1 MSLRIWID
9 LANSPHVRLF
19 AAIAPY
25 LEAEGH
31 VVRFTARDH
40 AQTVPLAEALQLE
53 VDVIGGSSPAGKI
66 RKINATARRAE
77 SLSAWARSWRPQV
90 ALSHGSYAQ
99 LVAAFRGRIRRVT
112 MMDYE
117 YQPANHVSFRLAD
130 RVVVPRCFPSD
141 ALRRQGA
148 RSGSVIRYPGFKE
161 EIYLISNGPPQGGA
175 AVHESL
181 RRSPTELLVVA
192 RPSPEAALYLSGR
205 NQIFDRAIG
214 DALTQGARVVLLP
227 RDQNQAARY
236 AAAGA
241 EIPTS
246 PVDMAT
252 AIRAADAVIGGGG
265 TMSREGALLGARTYT
280 TFSGKL
286 AAVDAELIRR
296 GWLHDLRLGSVQLE
310 RRDVGATNASRENA
324 EGLVAAIVSGI
335 QALT

>member
-25 LEAEGH
+25 LEADGH

-53 VDVIGGSSPAGKI
+53 VEVIGGSSPAGKI
-66 RKINATARRAE
+66 SKINATTRRAE
-77 SLSAWARSWRPQV
+77 RLSAWTRSWRPDL

-117 YQPANHVSFRLAD
+117 YQPANHLSFRLAN
-130 RVVVPRCFPSD
+130 RVVVPQCFPRD
-141 ALRRQGA
+141 ALRRQGG
-148 RSGSVIRYPGFKE
+148 RRGSVVRYPGFKE
-161 EIYLISNGPPQGGA
+161 EIYLISDGRSTSAPA
-175 AVHESL
+175 TEESF
-181 RRSPTELLVVA
+181 RKSPTELLVVA

-205 NQIFDRAIG
+205 NQTFDRAIR
-214 DALTQGARVVLLP
+214 DSLAQGARVVLLP
-227 RDQNQAARY
+227 RDDNQAARY
-236 AAAGA
+236 AAEGA
-241 EIPTS
+241 EIPAR

-265 TMSREGALLGARTYT
+265 TMSREAALLGARTYT
-280 TFSGKL
+280 TFTGNL

-296 GWLHDLRLGSVQLE
+296 GWLHDLRSGRVQLE
-310 RRDVGATNASRENA
+310 RRDVGATNARRDNA
-324 EGLVAAIVSGI
+324 EGLVSALLSAIHAV
-335 QALT
+335 T